1 MSHDQPEWDFVLCR
15 SSDLFRLGAFV
26 RQEKSGFWVWEGGE
40 RKKKEKKNVHTKKF
54 EKERNRGKNI
64 KSIKKKRNQI

>member
-26 RQEKSGFWVWEGGE
+26 RQEKSGFWVRGGGREREG
-40 RKKKEKKNVHTKKF
+40 KKKRTHKKNSKKN
-54 EKERNRGKNI
+54 EIGGKNI

>member
-40 RKKKEKKNVHTKKF
+40 RKKKEKKTYTQKNSKKN
-54 EKERNRGKNI
+54 EIGGKI
-64 KSIKKKRNQI
+64 

>member
-40 RKKKEKKNVHTKKF
+40 RKKKGKKKTYTQKNSKKN
-54 EKERNRGKNI
+54 EIGGKI
-64 KSIKKKRNQI
+64 